1 MKMIDVLNMMAK
13 GEIKEGSK
21 LKIGGNT
28 YSYIDTYTDDDGYCS
43 FVNEEGYTDTFLEDE
58 EMITQSFLNLEVELI
73 PPKEKK
79 YLVKFN
85 MRGLREDFAYLN
97 YFELINRV
105 MIRDKDDNGI
115 YETHF
120 TKDELQSIQPIRE
133 FLEDMEGKY
142 ELIGVDDNET
152 D

>member
-43 FVNEEGYTDTFLEDE
+43 FVNEEGYCDTFLEDE
-58 EMITQSFLNLEVELI
+58 EMITQHFLNLEVELI
-73 PPKEKK
+73 PPKPKK
-79 YLVKFN
+79 YY
-85 MRGLREDFAYLN
+85 LRL
-97 YFELINRV
+97 
-105 MIRDKDDNGI
+105 DKDDNCSYINKNVYFSYEVANKSEHNNYKTKFTQEEIDGSIFLKFIEQHGI
-115 YETHF
+115 KEEV
-120 TKDELQSIQPIRE
+120 KE
-133 FLEDMEGKY
+133 
-142 ELIGVDDNET
+142 NEI